1 MTQRP
6 SRADLPSV
14 ELMLPH
20 DRAAIPLARNSI
32 MSFVAC
38 AATGLEDRVALA
50 VSELATNAVIHT
62 DDIFSLRATCNDER
76 CLVEVIDTET
86 EPPRH
91 IAAHAMAECGH
102 GVELVDAVADRWGI
116 TPAEHGKTVWA
127 VFDAVEGAGPE
138 DAAGPEEG

>member
-6 SRADLPSV
+6 THVDLPSV
-14 ELMLPH
+14 ELVLPH

-50 VSELATNAVIHT
+50 VSELATNAVVHT
-62 DDIFSLRATCNDER
+62 DDIFSLRASCNDER
-76 CLVEVIDTET
+76 CLVEVADTET
-86 EPPRH
+86 KPPRH
-91 IAAHAMAECGH
+91 LAAHDLAESGH

-116 TPAEHGKTVWA
+116 SPAEQGKTVWV
-127 VFDAVEGAGPE
+127 VFDTVEGPAPEAG
-138 DAAGPEEG
+138 